1 MHAPG
6 RRLGWALL
14 FVLGLAFPFMTDN
27 DYHLT
32 VMATAYIFAISTL
45 GLNLITGYTGQFNL
59 AHAAFMAIGAYT
71 VGILTVDHGWPFWP
85 AFLMSV
91 PVLVLFGLPLGW
103 LSLRLK
109 GHYFA
114 IFTLCLGL
122 IMFLLIEKWDGL
134 THGVV
139 GIFGVAGPPSVG
151 AINFDSP
158 RAMYYLVF
166 GFLVLSIWFMVRL
179 VNSLVGRSFMA
190 VRNGDALAEAL
201 GLNLVRTKLLSFII
215 SVVYAGLAGALYA
228 GFVRFISP
236 SLASEMHT
244 FEMTMYML
252 VGGLGTVLGPLLGS
266 LALPWLTQY
275 MQFLADY
282 RFVVFGPLLILIVI
296 FMPHGIVGTW
306 EMQRLRRAERKAAA
320 GHVAG
325 ARADQEAPHA

>member
-1 MHAPG
+1 MNTMG
-6 RRLGWALL
+6 RRIGWALL
-14 FVLGLAFPFMTDN
+14 FILGVAFPFMTGN

-71 VGILTVDHGWPFWP
+71 VGLLTVDYHWPFWL
-85 AFLMSV
+85 AFLASV
-91 PVLVLFGLPLGW
+91 PVVVLFGLPLGW

-122 IMFLLIEKWDGL
+122 ILYLLIEKWDAL

-139 GIFGVAGPPSVG
+139 GIFGIAGPPAVAG
-151 AINFDSP
+151 IDFNSP
-158 RAMYYLVF
+158 LAMYYLVF
-166 GFLVLSIWFMVRL
+166 AFLVLAVWFMLRL
-179 VNSLVGRSFMA
+179 VQSLVGRSFVA

-201 GLNLVRTKLLSFII
+201 GLNLARTKLLAFLI
-215 SVVYAGLAGALYA
+215 SVVYAGLSGALYA
-228 GFVRFISP
+228 GFVRFLSP
-236 SLASEMHT
+236 DLASEMHT

-266 LALPWLTQY
+266 LALPWLAQY

-296 FMPHGIVGTW
+296 FMPYGIVGTW
-306 EMQRLRRAERKAAA
+306 EARRLRRAERKAAVAREA
-320 GHVAG
+320 GG
-325 ARADQEAPHA
+325 AQESTHA